1 MCYINKILG
10 MNCSQAKQISLLQIL
25 HRQGYKE
32 SYTRNNKGTIY
43 YWFVSPF
50 RRTESK
56 PSFSYNSRLN
66 TFYDYGNGVSGTVV
80 DYISAYYQCD
90 IPKALDLLKDFNFSF
105 SQHDTSKEIVAEK
118 KENDHKEYEITS
130 IGRITHPVLVKYLD
144 KRRINHRI
152 YSKYVFEINY
162 KISGRSFFGIA
173 FQNLSKGYEVSYEY
187 KKKGTE
193 DFVRVKTCLICK
205 DITFF
210 SRGSASVVVMESWS
224 DFLALLTLYPKMEDR
239 NDFIILNSVSMCD
252 RLIEK
257 INEFNWLT
265 IYTATDNDLAGNELL
280 EILIGHFRDRV
291 IPLNSFYNEYKDV
304 AEYLEKETR

>member
-1 MCYINKILG
+1 

-105 SQHDTSKEIVAEK
+105 SQQITSNEIVAEK

-130 IGRITHPVLVKYLD
+130 IGRIAHPALVKYLN
-144 KRRINHRI
+144 KRKINQRI
-152 YSKYVFEINY
+152 YSKYVLEINY
-162 KISGRSFFGIA
+162 KINGRSFFGIA
-173 FQNLSKGYEVSYEY
+173 FQNLSKGYEVSYEF
-187 KKKGTE
+187 KKKGKE

-210 SRGSASVVVMESWS
+210 SKGSTSVVVIESWS
-224 DFLALLTLYPKMEDR
+224 DFLALLTLYPKMENR

-257 INEFNWLT
+257 IIEVNWLT
-265 IYTATDNDLAGNELL
+265 IYTATDNDSAGNGIMK
-280 EILIGHFRDRV
+280 ILMDQFQDRV

>member
-1 MCYINKILG
+1 
-10 MNCSQAKQISLLQIL
+10 
-25 HRQGYKE
+25 
-32 SYTRNNKGTIY
+32 
-43 YWFVSPF
+43 
-50 RRTESK
+50 
-56 PSFSYNSRLN
+56 
-66 TFYDYGNGVSGTVV
+66 
-80 DYISAYYQCD
+80 
-90 IPKALDLLKDFNFSF
+90 
-105 SQHDTSKEIVAEK
+105 
-118 KENDHKEYEITS
+118 
-130 IGRITHPVLVKYLD
+130 
-144 KRRINHRI
+144 
-152 YSKYVFEINY
+152 
-162 KISGRSFFGIA
+162 
-173 FQNLSKGYEVSYEY
+173 YEVSYEY

-210 SRGSASVVVMESWS
+210 SKGSTSVVVMESWS

-291 IPLNSFYNEYKDV
+291 IPLNSFYK
-304 AEYLEKETR
+304 K